1 MSQKNGPKAK
11 AHHHAL
17 KRPRS
22 AGMFQPLAQNL
33 PATASSTQDRHT
45 QGMITIIPEA
55 A

>member
-1 MSQKNGPKAK
+1 MSQKNGPTAK
-11 AHHHAL
+11 ARYQTL
-17 KRPRS
+17 KRPSS
-22 AGMFQPLAQNL
+22 AGMFQRLGQYL